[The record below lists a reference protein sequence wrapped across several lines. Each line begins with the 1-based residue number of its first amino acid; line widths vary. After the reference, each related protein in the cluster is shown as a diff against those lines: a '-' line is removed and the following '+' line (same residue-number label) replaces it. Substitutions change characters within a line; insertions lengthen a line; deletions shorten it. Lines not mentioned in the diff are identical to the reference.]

1 VLIVDDDPRF
11 AEIVGAALEDDGYDV
26 VGLVP
31 DAAGVEGA
39 IEHLHPDVVVLDV
52 VLGDGDGVDVA
63 EELREHG
70 EDVPVVL
77 FSSLFDR
84 RLSLVIQQSGFGFVE
99 KAAGPDALESAIDA
113 VVDLRDHRPV

>member
-1 VLIVDDDPRF
+1 MLIVDDDPRF

-26 VGLVP
+26 VGHVP

-39 IEHLHPDVVVLDV
+39 IEHLRPDVVVLDV

-63 EELREHG
+63 AGLREHG

-84 RLSLVIQQSGFGFVE
+84 RLSIETLQLGFGFVE